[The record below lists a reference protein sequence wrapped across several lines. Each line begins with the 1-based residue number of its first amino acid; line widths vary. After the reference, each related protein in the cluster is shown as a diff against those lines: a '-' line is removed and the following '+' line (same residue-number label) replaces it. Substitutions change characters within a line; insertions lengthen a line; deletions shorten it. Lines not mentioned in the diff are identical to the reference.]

1 MTSMTATRATR
12 WVGQGLV
19 CGSLLTLGCGG
30 LSSYSGKVYGVTELN
45 RARLTDG
52 EHVVEGYVIQVHR
65 CSPCPP
71 GAQCAI
77 CPREHVVVAERPG
90 EFQGWARK
98 RPDWLVLGPPEAPLV
113 EQRRYRLRVL
123 LTDPNADS
131 DWPPVAGW
139 VIEAVPI
146 DD

>member
-1 MTSMTATRATR
+1 MTVVHATR
-12 WVGQGLV
+12 WAGRTLV

-30 LSSYSGKVYGVTELN
+30 LTSYSGKIYGVTELN
-45 RARLTDG
+45 QARLRGG
-52 EHVVEGYVIQVHR
+52 EHVVEGYVILVHR

-77 CPREHVVVAERPG
+77 CPREHVVVADRP
-90 EFQGWARK
+90 EQYQGWSRE
-98 RPDWLVLGPPEAPLV
+98 RLDWLVLGPPSEPLV
-113 EQRRYRLRVL
+113 EQHRYRLRVL
-123 LTDPNADS
+123 LTEPNEGG

-139 VIEAVPI
+139 VLEAAAI